1 MMKMKKIL
9 KKTNT
14 KIYMI
19 KNNLRKDVVSK
30 EMLDKSALIRVVLNK
45 NNEIFIDLTY
55 KADGRGV
62 YVKNDLNSVKI
73 AKQKN
78 LLSRGLKTKVNL
90 SIYDELEKLFN
101 EQN

>member
-1 MMKMKKIL
+1 MKTYMT
-9 KKTNT
+9 KT
-14 KIYMI
+14 
-19 KNNLRKDVVSK
+19 NLRKDVVSK
-30 EMLDKSALIRVVLNK
+30 EMLDKSELIRVVLNK

-62 YVKNDLNSVKI
+62 YVKKDLNSVKI

-78 LLSRGLKTKVNL
+78 LFSRGLKTKIDS

-101 EQN
+101 GQN